1 MSGHLLGWSR
11 RSRRR
16 VRVGKVVSGM
26 QLEKNREVLLR
37 DPSVFESVLNAG
49 PVSLSSFEKGH
60 TGLIVVD
67 MINGFATEGP
77 LSSSNTA
84 EIIAPVAKLMKACRE
99 QKIPMVFFAD
109 THTGESPEFG
119 SYPVHCMAGTSQS
132 CPVQELEAVGGYT
145 LIPKNSTNGFLEPA
159 FDKWLKEHPEIT
171 CFLVV
176 GCCTDICIQQFAL
189 TLKTEFNRINRSSR
203 VVVPVSMTAT
213 YDAPGHPAALIELA
227 SYLNMQTSGVEI
239 VSDIGIE

>member
-1 MSGHLLGWSR
+1 
-11 RSRRR
+11 
-16 VRVGKVVSGM
+16 
-26 QLEKNREVLLR
+26 
-37 DPSVFESVLNAG
+37 
-49 PVSLSSFEKGH
+49 
-60 TGLIVVD
+60 
-67 MINGFATEGP
+67 
-77 LSSSNTA
+77 
-84 EIIAPVAKLMKACRE
+84 
-99 QKIPMVFFAD
+99 MVFFAD

-119 SYPVHCMAGTSQS
+119 SYPVHCLTGTSQS
-132 CPVQELEAVGGYT
+132 RPVQELEAVGGYT

-189 TLKTEFNRINRSSR
+189 TLKTEFNRTNRSSQ